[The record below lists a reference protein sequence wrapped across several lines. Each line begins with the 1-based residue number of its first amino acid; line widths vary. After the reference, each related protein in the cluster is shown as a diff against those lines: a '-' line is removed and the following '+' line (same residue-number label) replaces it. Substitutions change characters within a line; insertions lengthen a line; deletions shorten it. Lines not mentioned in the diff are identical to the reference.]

1 VSQSRLSPGRAYP
14 ADVDVTLQPT
24 PRGWP
29 RFGWIREYSE
39 LLLTLLR
46 RELRVKYKGSSLGI
60 LWSYL
65 YPLAMVGVY
74 TLVFSVLWHAVNG
87 IPHYP
92 LFVLVGI
99 AVWTFFQAALQL
111 ASASIVANG
120 HLIRNVRFPREVI
133 PAAVVLSQAV
143 ASVVMFAVLIPV
155 SLVIVPDS
163 VRTAALT
170 VPIFGAFLLLTLG
183 LGWLVATATVFFRD
197 VEHLL
202 AVLFLPWFFL
212 TPVLYSLDTLPRA
225 ANHPWLIHL
234 LRYGNPV
241 TPYIEAFR
249 GALVQGQVAGPSLLI
264 YVFVAGPVAAL
275 LGLWCIQRYED
286 RFAIEI

>member
-1 VSQSRLSPGRAYP
+1 VAAHAQTTGRSLP
-14 ADVDVTLQPT
+14 S
-24 PRGWP
+24 
-29 RFGWIREYSE
+29 FGWIRTYSE
-39 LLLTLLR
+39 LITTLLR

-65 YPLAMVGVY
+65 YPLAMVAVY

-99 AVWTFFQAALQL
+99 AVWTFFQAAVQL
-111 ASASIVANG
+111 SAGSIVANA

-133 PAAVVLSQAV
+133 PAATVLSQAV
-143 ASVVMFAVLIPV
+143 ASLVMFCVLVPV
-155 SLVIVPDS
+155 SLIVVPHAAK
-163 VRTAALT
+163 TAILV
-170 VPIFGAFLLLTLG
+170 VPIFVALVLLTLG
-183 LGWLVATATVFFRD
+183 LGWLTATATVFFRD

-225 ANHPWLIHL
+225 ADHPFVIHV
-234 LRYGNPV
+234 LRYCNPV

-249 GALVQGQVAGPSLLI
+249 GALVEGHVAG
-264 YVFVAGPVAAL
+264 AAL
-275 LGLWCIQRYED
+275 LVYVFTVGPAFALAGLWCVQRYED
-286 RFAIEI
+286 RFAVEV

>member
-1 VSQSRLSPGRAYP
+1 MAAHAETSSRFLPS
-14 ADVDVTLQPT
+14 
-24 PRGWP
+24 
-29 RFGWIREYSE
+29 FGWIRTYSE
-39 LLLTLLR
+39 LTTTLLR

-60 LWSYL
+60 LWSYV
-65 YPLAMVGVY
+65 YPLAMVAVY
-74 TLVFSVLWHAVNG
+74 TLVFSVLWHAVKG

-99 AVWTFFQAALQL
+99 AVWTFFQSAVQL
-111 ASASIVANG
+111 SAGSIVANA

-133 PAAVVLSQAV
+133 PAATVLSQAV
-143 ASVVMFAVLIPV
+143 ASIVMFCVLVPV
-155 SLVIVPDS
+155 SLIVVPES
-163 VRTAALT
+163 AKTVLLT
-170 VPIFGAFLLLTLG
+170 VPIFIALVLLTLG
-183 LGWLVATATVFFRD
+183 IGWLAATATVFYRD

-225 ANHPWLIHL
+225 ANHPWVIHL

-249 GALVQGQVAGPSLLI
+249 GALIEGHVAGASLLA
-264 YVFVAGPVAAL
+264 YVFIVGPAFAL
-275 LGLWCIQRYED
+275 VGLWCVQRYED
-286 RFAIEI
+286 RFAVEV

>member
-1 VSQSRLSPGRAYP
+1 VAAHAETSRRFLPS
-14 ADVDVTLQPT
+14 
-24 PRGWP
+24 
-29 RFGWIREYSE
+29 FGWIRAYSE
-39 LLLTLLR
+39 LTTTLLR

-60 LWSYL
+60 LWSYV
-65 YPLAMVGVY
+65 YPLAMVAVY
-74 TLVFSVLWHAVNG
+74 TLVFSVLWHAVKG

-99 AVWTFFQAALQL
+99 AVWTFFQ
-111 ASASIVANG
+111 SAVQISAGSIVANA

-133 PAAVVLSQAV
+133 PAATVLSQAV
-143 ASVVMFAVLIPV
+143 ASIVMFCVLVPV
-155 SLVIVPDS
+155 SLIVVPESAKTVI
-163 VRTAALT
+163 LT
-170 VPIFGAFLLLTLG
+170 VPIFIALVLLTLG
-183 LGWLVATATVFFRD
+183 IGWLAATATVFFRD

-225 ANHPWLIHL
+225 ANHPWVIHL

-249 GALVQGQVAGPSLLI
+249 GALIQGHVAGASLLI
-264 YVFVAGPVAAL
+264 YVFVVGPAFAL
-275 LGLWCIQRYED
+275 VGLWCVQHYED
-286 RFAIEI
+286 RFAVEV

>member
-1 VSQSRLSPGRAYP
+1 MSAKVETRALALP
-14 ADVDVTLQPT
+14 EL
-24 PRGWP
+24 
-29 RFGWIREYSE
+29 GWIRGYAE
-39 LLLTLLR
+39 LLRTMLR
-46 RELRVKYKGSSLGI
+46 RELRVKYKGSALGI

-74 TLVFSVLWHAVNG
+74 TLVFSVLWHAVKG
-87 IPHYP
+87 VDHYP

-99 AVWTFFQAALQL
+99 AVWTFFQAAVQL
-111 ASASIVANG
+111 AASSVVANA

-133 PAAVVLSQAV
+133 PASVVLAQAV
-143 ASVVMFAVLIPV
+143 ASLVMFAVIVPV
-155 SLVIVPDS
+155 SLIVVPES
-163 VRTAALT
+163 AKTAALAI
-170 VPIFGAFLLLTLG
+170 PIFGALMLLTLG
-183 LGWLVATATVFFRD
+183 LGWLAATATVFFRD

-249 GALVQGQVAGPSLLI
+249 GALVQGQVAGLSLLI
-264 YVFVAGPVAAL
+264 YVFVVGPVVAVV
-275 LGLWCIQRYED
+275 GLWVLQRYED
-286 RFAIEI
+286 RFAVEV

>member
-1 VSQSRLSPGRAYP
+1 VAAHAETKAGGLPS
-14 ADVDVTLQPT
+14 
-24 PRGWP
+24 
-29 RFGWIREYSE
+29 FGWISAYSE
-39 LLLTLLR
+39 LILTLLR

-74 TLVFSVLWHAVNG
+74 TLVFSVLWHAVRG
-87 IPHYP
+87 IPHYA

-99 AVWTFFQAALQL
+99 AVWTFFQAAVQL
-111 ASASIVANG
+111 AAGSVVANA

-143 ASVVMFAVLIPV
+143 ASLVMFCVLIPV
-155 SLVIVPDS
+155 SLIVVPHAL
-163 VRTAALT
+163 RTFLLT
-170 VPIFGAFLLLTLG
+170 VPIFAALLLMTLG
-183 LGWLVATATVFFRD
+183 LGWIAATATVFYRD

-225 ANHPWLIHL
+225 ANHPWVIHL

-249 GALVQGQVAGPSLLI
+249 GALVQGQVAGTSLLV
-264 YVFVAGPVAAL
+264 YVFLVGPAVAL
-275 LGLWCIQRYED
+275 IGLWCVQRYED
-286 RFAIEI
+286 RFAVEV